1 MEKDEKDSGFNIVK
15 KSEKKSYSLSIILPV
30 FNVEKYLERCI
41 KSILEGTYNDLELII
56 VNDGSKDNSD
66 DIIRR
71 YIEKYNNI
79 TYIIKENGGLSHARN
94 VGYLYTKGEYIAFF
108 DSDDYIEKD
117 MYKKLMGKV
126 EKYKYDIVV
135 SDLYMEYEETGR
147 KVYVNSNILEEY
159 RNLTNSKEDI
169 EIRKEIMEKIYIAVH
184 NKIYKKELLDF
195 VFKDS
200 TPFINNM
207 YYEDIV
213 YTYSLIPNIT
223 SISFVKE
230 PLYNYVQRKSSISNN
245 YDKKLYDIITSVEIL
260 VKNAIKNNIFEEYKD
275 ILEYIGIRYL
285 YGTFMKRIAKTKDKK
300 KYLEGYNI
308 VLEEDKKLYE
318 KYGILGKNK
327 KHNIF
332 INNNEK
338 KQKKSINKK
347 IDSYNINNN
356 DNLKGKLRLRLKNFI
371 LKNMDKKIFAQIL
384 YLLEKDTEN

>member
-1 MEKDEKDSGFNIVK
+1 MK
-15 KSEKKSYSLSIILPV
+15 KHGKK
-30 FNVEKYLERCI
+30 
-41 KSILEGTYNDLELII
+41 T
-56 VNDGSKDNSD
+56 
-66 DIIRR
+66 
-71 YIEKYNNI
+71 
-79 TYIIKENGGLSHARN
+79 
-94 VGYLYTKGEYIAFF
+94 
-108 DSDDYIEKD
+108 
-117 MYKKLMGKV
+117 
-126 EKYKYDIVV
+126 
-135 SDLYMEYEETGR
+135 
-147 KVYVNSNILEEY
+147 YVNSNISKEY
-159 RNLTNSKEDI
+159 RDLEKLKDEERIDI
-169 EIRKEIMEKIYIAVH
+169 IKNIMENIYIAVH
-184 NKIYKKELLDF
+184 NKIYKKELIDKT
-195 VFKDS
+195 FKENDI
-200 TPFINNM
+200 FINGM

-332 INNNEK
+332 INNNER
-338 KQKKSINKK
+338 KQKESINKK
-347 IDSYNINNN
+347 NDYHNINNN
-356 DNLKGKLRLRLKNFI
+356 YDLKGKLRLRLKNFI
-371 LKNMDKKIFAQIL
+371 LKNMDKKFFALIL
-384 YLLEKDTEN
+384 YFLERDTKN